1 MSGGITVGFE
11 LPEIIK
17 LSKQMDITIKG
28 KIITEIILGDRSKS
42 LIKQGMCN
50 LDKRKDEIQNSPI
63 KSIKT
68 QGKWIFLEFQN
79 GKILMLGEIIGKF
92 LYHSKDDEI
101 PPNYH
106 VLFKFEDGTALTFQ
120 SSLYAFLEVA
130 DKEQLENHKYAGNLG
145 PSPIDKEF
153 TYSYFDNVLS
163 RYKNRGIKGV
173 LNLQSEISGL
183 GNAYIN
189 DILYSAKIH
198 PKSKVSILSDE
209 EKKKLYD
216 VLVKTIN
223 QAIKEGGSFKEYDLF
238 GETGKYVRI
247 ADQSTKDMKCVRCG
261 AKIVK
266 MNVLGSSSYI
276 CPECQKY
283 NG

>member
-1 MSGGITVGFE
+1 MGFE

-17 LSKQMDITIKG
+17 LSKQMDTTIKD
-28 KIITEIILGDRSKS
+28 KIIIEIILGDRSKG

-50 LDKRKDEIQNSPI
+50 LDIRKDEILNSPI

-68 QGKWIFLEFQN
+68 RGKWIFLEFQN
-79 GKILMLGEIIGKF
+79 GKFLILGEIIGKF
-92 LYHSKDDEI
+92 IYHQKDIEI

-106 VLFKFEDGTALTFQ
+106 ILFEFEDGTALTFQ

-130 DKEQLENHKYAGNLG
+130 DKEQLEDHKYAGNLG
-145 PSPIDKEF
+145 PSPQDKEF
-153 TYSYFDNVLS
+153 TYSYFDSVLS

-173 LNLQSEISGL
+173 LNLQGEISGL

-189 DILYSAKIH
+189 DILYQAKIH
-198 PKSKVSILSDE
+198 PKSKVSALSDE
-209 EKKKLYD
+209 KKSKLYD
-216 VLVKTIN
+216 IMVKTIN
-223 QAIKEGGSFKEYDLF
+223 QAVEEGGSSKEYDLF

-247 ADQSTKDMKCVRCG
+247 ADRPVKDLKCARCG

-266 MNVLGSSSYI
+266 MNVLGSNSYI
-276 CPECQKY
+276 CPECQKL
-283 NG
+283 